1 MITLE
6 SLGSQG
12 VDISRINTLISCRLR
27 HFNVSG
33 LGALKWV
40 GILSISFSG
49 NSLDDRL
56 DIIVPYN
63 SGDYR

>member
-1 MITLE
+1 MDLVKFNIE
-6 SLGSQG
+6 
-12 VDISRINTLISCRLR
+12 DIKVL
-27 HFNVSG
+27 G
-33 LGALKWV
+33 LGALEWLR
-40 GILSISFSG
+40 ILSILFSG